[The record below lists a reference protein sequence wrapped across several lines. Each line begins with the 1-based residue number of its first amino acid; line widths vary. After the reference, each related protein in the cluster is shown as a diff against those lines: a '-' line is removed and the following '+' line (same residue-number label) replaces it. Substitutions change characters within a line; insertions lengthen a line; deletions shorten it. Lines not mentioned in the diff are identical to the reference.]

1 MGLNCNNS
9 ANISGENIADTWN
22 GFKFRKIDGTVDS
35 DVTIPMNFKVYW
47 DGDLLSELLDGT
59 TVSKYN
65 WEDKS
70 VDVLMTADGCA
81 SNSGT
86 KAVPCIS
93 ADLFGDWREEI
104 VWKTADEK
112 EIRIYSTSIPTS
124 YKLNTLM
131 HDSYYRASV
140 AVQNNHYNQP
150 AEFKLLS
157 WC

>member
-1 MGLNCNNS
+1 MTRTGEVQWGYSKNKDTGRS
-9 ANISGENIADTWN
+9 RSADIDPTHKGFEVWGSTATIPANISGENIADTWN

-35 DVTIPMNFKVYW
+35 DATIPMNFKVYW

-70 VDVLMTADGCA
+70 VDVLMAADDCA

-86 KAVPCIS
+86 KSVPCIS

-112 EIRIYSTSIPTS
+112 EIRIY
-124 YKLNTLM
+124 
-131 HDSYYRASV
+131 
-140 AVQNNHYNQP
+140 
-150 AEFKLLS
+150 
-157 WC
+157 